1 MEILFEGIHFSLAFC
16 RMRSSPLHKGFLNI
30 VLIGWWVYRLIG
42 LKVEMFNDWFE
53 RRQFFTA
60 AAVRCWGW
68 LVIFGFGINESDST
82 YRKHMAGGLGFLP
95 GWEICGM
102 TARLI
107 KWIGCRRRR
116 LTLFR
121 KLPQCGAKVSCRV
134 GALSQWVKPISGVQW
149 NELAERAGW
158 KALRRCLPVHMAN

>member
-68 LVIFGFGINESDST
+68 LMLNGFRIIGLIQPTAST
-82 YRKHMAGGLGFLP
+82 WLV
-95 GWEICGM
+95 GWDFFRGERYAAWQQGDKM
-102 TARLI
+102 
-107 KWIGCRRRR
+107 KGSRRRR

-134 GALSQWVKPISGVQW
+134 GALSQWVKPMSGVQW